1 MSINKSTFWNKHIGH
16 FISAALLCMGLSITT
31 GAHAQQLQA
40 EVTHYST
47 DDGLCSN
54 AVSDIIQDG
63 NGYLW
68 IATWNGLS
76 RFDGFNF
83 FNYTTGRLSGNPLLH
98 NRIMD
103 LTADFQQNIWL
114 RMYDGRVFVL
124 NRNEDRIINEIGRAH
139 V

>member
-1 MSINKSTFWNKHIGH
+1 MSINKSTFWNKNIGH

-68 IATWNGLS
+68 IATWNGLL
-76 RFDGFNF
+76 DGSVDF
-83 FNYTTGRLSGNPLLH
+83 FNCKLHSSHNLS
-98 NRIMD
+98 
-103 LTADFQQNIWL
+103 FC
-114 RMYDGRVFVL
+114 
-124 NRNEDRIINEIGRAH
+124 
-139 V
+139 